1 MFSFYYF
8 IIRRV
13 RLSILFVRQISTYQT
28 LRSVKYS
35 YYLIIRTKPKILF
48 DKLLFFLHNFIDM
61 NRKNEKTLSV
71 SEQYNVAKAKKIAII
86 LILLALVFLFFVVSV
101 FVGSGTLSFKEVF
114 LAIFNKGSETARLIV
129 RRIRFPRVIAAL
141 IAGGG
146 LAVSGLVMQTVLKN
160 PLASP
165 TTLGVSNAAV
175 FGANFAIIVVG
186 AGAFH
191 STHGSWLSISN
202 PYLVSTFSFLSAII
216 AAGSILLLARLKNLN
231 ASAIVLAGVAVSAI
245 FQAGTTLIQ
254 YFASDTQV
262 ASAVYWTF
270 GDLGRASYKT
280 DLIMFI
286 VVAVST
292 LFFFLKRWDFSAMS
306 GGLAYA
312 KTLGV
317 NTRFMT
323 IMSLLLASL
332 ITSVT
337 VSFLGIIGFVGLT
350 APQFM
355 KRIVGDDYRYL
366 LPSSFLAGA
375 LLLLISDILGR
386 LPIFGTSVPV
396 GVVTSL
402 IGGPVF
408 LAILLR
414 RKKNESENI

>member
-1 MFSFYYF
+1 M
-8 IIRRV
+8 
-13 RLSILFVRQISTYQT
+13 
-28 LRSVKYS
+28 
-35 YYLIIRTKPKILF
+35 F
-48 DKLLFFLHNFIDM
+48 DKRLFFLHNFIDM

-141 IAGGG
+141 VAGGG

>member
-1 MFSFYYF
+1 
-8 IIRRV
+8 
-13 RLSILFVRQISTYQT
+13 
-28 LRSVKYS
+28 
-35 YYLIIRTKPKILF
+35 
-48 DKLLFFLHNFIDM
+48 M

-270 GDLGRASYKT
+270 GDLGHASYKT

>member
-1 MFSFYYF
+1 M
-8 IIRRV
+8 
-13 RLSILFVRQISTYQT
+13 
-28 LRSVKYS
+28 
-35 YYLIIRTKPKILF
+35 F

-71 SEQYNVAKAKKIAII
+71 SEKYNVAKAKKIAII

-160 PLASP
+160 PLSSP

-355 KRIVGDDYRYL
+355 KRVVGDDYRFL

>member
-1 MFSFYYF
+1 M
-8 IIRRV
+8 
-13 RLSILFVRQISTYQT
+13 
-28 LRSVKYS
+28 
-35 YYLIIRTKPKILF
+35 F
-48 DKLLFFLHNFIDM
+48 DKRLFFLHNFIDM

-306 GGLAYA
+306 GGIAYA

-323 IMSLLLASL
+323 IVSLLLASL

-355 KRIVGDDYRYL
+355 KRIVGDDYRFL

>member
-1 MFSFYYF
+1 M
-8 IIRRV
+8 
-13 RLSILFVRQISTYQT
+13 
-28 LRSVKYS
+28 
-35 YYLIIRTKPKILF
+35 F

-306 GGLAYA
+306 GGIAYA

-355 KRIVGDDYRYL
+355 KRIVGDDYRFI

>member
-1 MFSFYYF
+1 M
-8 IIRRV
+8 
-13 RLSILFVRQISTYQT
+13 
-28 LRSVKYS
+28 
-35 YYLIIRTKPKILF
+35 F

-61 NRKNEKTLSV
+61 NSKNEKTLSV

-254 YFASDTQV
+254 YFSSDTQV

-306 GGLAYA
+306 GGIAYA

>member
-1 MFSFYYF
+1 M
-8 IIRRV
+8 
-13 RLSILFVRQISTYQT
+13 
-28 LRSVKYS
+28 
-35 YYLIIRTKPKILF
+35 F
-48 DKLLFFLHNFIDM
+48 DKHLFFLHNFIDM

>member
-1 MFSFYYF
+1 M
-8 IIRRV
+8 
-13 RLSILFVRQISTYQT
+13 
-28 LRSVKYS
+28 
-35 YYLIIRTKPKILF
+35 F

-71 SEQYNVAKAKKIAII
+71 SEQYIVAKAKKISIL

-292 LFFFLKRWDFSAMS
+292 LFFFSKRWDFSAMS
-306 GGLAYA
+306 GGIAYA

>member
-1 MFSFYYF
+1 M
-8 IIRRV
+8 
-13 RLSILFVRQISTYQT
+13 
-28 LRSVKYS
+28 
-35 YYLIIRTKPKILF
+35 F

-101 FVGSGTLSFKEVF
+101 FVGSGALSFKEVF

-216 AAGSILLLARLKNLN
+216 AAGSILLLARIKNLN

-292 LFFFLKRWDFSAMS
+292 LFFFLKCWDFSAMS

-366 LPSSFLAGA
+366 LPSSFIAGA

>member
-1 MFSFYYF
+1 M
-8 IIRRV
+8 
-13 RLSILFVRQISTYQT
+13 
-28 LRSVKYS
+28 
-35 YYLIIRTKPKILF
+35 F

-114 LAIFNKGSETARLIV
+114 LAIFNKGSKTARLIV

-306 GGLAYA
+306 GGIAYA

-396 GVVTSL
+396 GVITSL

>member
-1 MFSFYYF
+1 M
-8 IIRRV
+8 
-13 RLSILFVRQISTYQT
+13 
-28 LRSVKYS
+28 
-35 YYLIIRTKPKILF
+35 F

-71 SEQYNVAKAKKIAII
+71 SEQYNVAKAKKLAVI
-86 LILLALVFLFFVVSV
+86 LILFALVFLFFVVSV

-216 AAGSILLLARLKNLN
+216 AAGAILLLARLKNLN

-286 VVAVST
+286 VVSVST

-306 GGLAYA
+306 GGIAYA

>member
-1 MFSFYYF
+1 M
-8 IIRRV
+8 
-13 RLSILFVRQISTYQT
+13 
-28 LRSVKYS
+28 
-35 YYLIIRTKPKILF
+35 F

-286 VVAVST
+286 VVSVST
-292 LFFFLKRWDFSAMS
+292 LFFFLKRWDFSAMT

>member
-1 MFSFYYF
+1 M
-8 IIRRV
+8 
-13 RLSILFVRQISTYQT
+13 
-28 LRSVKYS
+28 
-35 YYLIIRTKPKILF
+35 F

-71 SEQYNVAKAKKIAII
+71 SKQYNVAKAKKIAII
-86 LILLALVFLFFVVSV
+86 LILLALVFLFFIVSV

-280 DLIMFI
+280 DIIMFI

-306 GGLAYA
+306 GGIAYA

>member
-1 MFSFYYF
+1 M
-8 IIRRV
+8 
-13 RLSILFVRQISTYQT
+13 
-28 LRSVKYS
+28 
-35 YYLIIRTKPKILF
+35 F

-114 LAIFNKGSETARLIV
+114 LAIFNKSSETARLIV

-355 KRIVGDDYRYL
+355 KRIVGDDYRFL

>member
-1 MFSFYYF
+1 M
-8 IIRRV
+8 
-13 RLSILFVRQISTYQT
+13 
-28 LRSVKYS
+28 
-35 YYLIIRTKPKILF
+35 F

-216 AAGSILLLARLKNLN
+216 AAGSILLLARLKSLN

-306 GGLAYA
+306 GGIAYA

-355 KRIVGDDYRYL
+355 KRIVGDDYRFL

>member
-1 MFSFYYF
+1 M
-8 IIRRV
+8 
-13 RLSILFVRQISTYQT
+13 
-28 LRSVKYS
+28 
-35 YYLIIRTKPKILF
+35 F
-48 DKLLFFLHNFIDM
+48 DKRLVFMHNFIDM

-71 SEQYNVAKAKKIAII
+71 SEQYNVAKAKKLAII
-86 LILLALVFLFFVVSV
+86 FILLALVFLFFVVSV

-216 AAGSILLLARLKNLN
+216 AAGTILLLARLKNLN

-355 KRIVGDDYRYL
+355 KRIVGDDYRFL

>member
-1 MFSFYYF
+1 M
-8 IIRRV
+8 
-13 RLSILFVRQISTYQT
+13 
-28 LRSVKYS
+28 
-35 YYLIIRTKPKILF
+35 F
-48 DKLLFFLHNFIDM
+48 DKLPIFLHNFIDM

-355 KRIVGDDYRYL
+355 KRIVGDDYRFL

>member
-1 MFSFYYF
+1 M
-8 IIRRV
+8 
-13 RLSILFVRQISTYQT
+13 
-28 LRSVKYS
+28 
-35 YYLIIRTKPKILF
+35 F

-71 SEQYNVAKAKKIAII
+71 SEQYNVAKAKKIVII
-86 LILLALVFLFFVVSV
+86 LILLAIVFLFFVVSV

-337 VSFLGIIGFVGLT
+337 ISFLGIIGFVGLT

>member
-1 MFSFYYF
+1 M
-8 IIRRV
+8 
-13 RLSILFVRQISTYQT
+13 
-28 LRSVKYS
+28 
-35 YYLIIRTKPKILF
+35 F

-86 LILLALVFLFFVVSV
+86 FILIAIVFLFFVVSV

>member
-1 MFSFYYF
+1 M
-8 IIRRV
+8 
-13 RLSILFVRQISTYQT
+13 
-28 LRSVKYS
+28 
-35 YYLIIRTKPKILF
+35 F

-86 LILLALVFLFFVVSV
+86 FILLALVFLFFVVSV

-280 DLIMFI
+280 DIIMFI

-355 KRIVGDDYRYL
+355 KRIVGDDYRFL

>member
-1 MFSFYYF
+1 M
-8 IIRRV
+8 
-13 RLSILFVRQISTYQT
+13 
-28 LRSVKYS
+28 
-35 YYLIIRTKPKILF
+35 F
-48 DKLLFFLHNFIDM
+48 DKRLFFLHNFIDM

-191 STHGSWLSISN
+191 STHGSWLTISN

-306 GGLAYA
+306 GGIAYA

-355 KRIVGDDYRYL
+355 KRIVGDDYRFL

>member
-1 MFSFYYF
+1 M
-8 IIRRV
+8 
-13 RLSILFVRQISTYQT
+13 
-28 LRSVKYS
+28 
-35 YYLIIRTKPKILF
+35 F
-48 DKLLFFLHNFIDM
+48 DKRLFFMHNFIDM

-71 SEQYNVAKAKKIAII
+71 SEQYNVAKAKKLAII

-216 AAGSILLLARLKNLN
+216 AAGAILLLARLKNLN

-355 KRIVGDDYRYL
+355 KRIVGDDYRFL

-414 RKKNESENI
+414 RKKNESGNI

>member
-1 MFSFYYF
+1 M
-8 IIRRV
+8 
-13 RLSILFVRQISTYQT
+13 
-28 LRSVKYS
+28 
-35 YYLIIRTKPKILF
+35 F

-71 SEQYNVAKAKKIAII
+71 SEQYNGAKAKKIAII

-306 GGLAYA
+306 GGIAYA

-355 KRIVGDDYRYL
+355 KRIVGDDYRFL

>member
-1 MFSFYYF
+1 M
-8 IIRRV
+8 
-13 RLSILFVRQISTYQT
+13 
-28 LRSVKYS
+28 
-35 YYLIIRTKPKILF
+35 F

-160 PLASP
+160 PIASP

-306 GGLAYA
+306 GGIAYA

-355 KRIVGDDYRYL
+355 KRIVGDDYRFL

>member
-1 MFSFYYF
+1 M
-8 IIRRV
+8 
-13 RLSILFVRQISTYQT
+13 
-28 LRSVKYS
+28 
-35 YYLIIRTKPKILF
+35 F
-48 DKLLFFLHNFIDM
+48 DKRLFFLHNFIDM

-216 AAGSILLLARLKNLN
+216 AAGSILFLARLKNLN

-262 ASAVYWTF
+262 ASAVYWAF

-286 VVAVST
+286 AVAVST

-306 GGLAYA
+306 GGIAYA

-355 KRIVGDDYRYL
+355 KRIVGDDYRFL

>member
-1 MFSFYYF
+1 M
-8 IIRRV
+8 
-13 RLSILFVRQISTYQT
+13 
-28 LRSVKYS
+28 
-35 YYLIIRTKPKILF
+35 F

-86 LILLALVFLFFVVSV
+86 FILLALVFLFFVVSV

-306 GGLAYA
+306 GGIAYA

-317 NTRFMT
+317 NTWFMT

>member
-1 MFSFYYF
+1 M
-8 IIRRV
+8 
-13 RLSILFVRQISTYQT
+13 
-28 LRSVKYS
+28 
-35 YYLIIRTKPKILF
+35 F

-86 LILLALVFLFFVVSV
+86 LILLAIVFLFFVVSV

-292 LFFFLKRWDFSAMS
+292 LFFFSKRWDFSAMS
-306 GGLAYA
+306 GGIAYA

>member
-1 MFSFYYF
+1 M
-8 IIRRV
+8 
-13 RLSILFVRQISTYQT
+13 
-28 LRSVKYS
+28 
-35 YYLIIRTKPKILF
+35 F
-48 DKLLFFLHNFIDM
+48 DKRLFFLHNFIDM

-71 SEQYNVAKAKKIAII
+71 SEQYNVAKAKKLAII

-306 GGLAYA
+306 GGIAYA

>member
-1 MFSFYYF
+1 M
-8 IIRRV
+8 
-13 RLSILFVRQISTYQT
+13 
-28 LRSVKYS
+28 
-35 YYLIIRTKPKILF
+35 F

-396 GVVTSL
+396 GVITSL

>member
-1 MFSFYYF
+1 M
-8 IIRRV
+8 
-13 RLSILFVRQISTYQT
+13 
-28 LRSVKYS
+28 
-35 YYLIIRTKPKILF
+35 F

-86 LILLALVFLFFVVSV
+86 FILLALVFLFFVVSV

-114 LAIFNKGSETARLIV
+114 LAIFNKGSETVRLIV

-337 VSFLGIIGFVGLT
+337 VSFLGILGFVGLT

>member
-1 MFSFYYF
+1 M
-8 IIRRV
+8 
-13 RLSILFVRQISTYQT
+13 
-28 LRSVKYS
+28 
-35 YYLIIRTKPKILF
+35 F

-292 LFFFLKRWDFSAMS
+292 LFFFSKRWDFSAMS
-306 GGLAYA
+306 GGIAYA

-337 VSFLGIIGFVGLT
+337 VSLLGIIGFVGLT

>member
-1 MFSFYYF
+1 M
-8 IIRRV
+8 
-13 RLSILFVRQISTYQT
+13 
-28 LRSVKYS
+28 
-35 YYLIIRTKPKILF
+35 F

-86 LILLALVFLFFVVSV
+86 FILLALVFLFFVVSV

-396 GVVTSL
+396 GVITSL
-402 IGGPVF
+402 IGGPIF

>member
-1 MFSFYYF
+1 M
-8 IIRRV
+8 
-13 RLSILFVRQISTYQT
+13 
-28 LRSVKYS
+28 
-35 YYLIIRTKPKILF
+35 F

-71 SEQYNVAKAKKIAII
+71 SEQYNVAKAKKLAII
-86 LILLALVFLFFVVSV
+86 FILLALVFLFFVVSV

-165 TTLGVSNAAV
+165 STLGVSNAAV

-306 GGLAYA
+306 GGIAYA

-355 KRIVGDDYRYL
+355 KRIVGDDYRFL

>member
-1 MFSFYYF
+1 M
-8 IIRRV
+8 
-13 RLSILFVRQISTYQT
+13 
-28 LRSVKYS
+28 
-35 YYLIIRTKPKILF
+35 F
-48 DKLLFFLHNFIDM
+48 DKLLIFLHNFIDM

>member
-1 MFSFYYF
+1 M
-8 IIRRV
+8 
-13 RLSILFVRQISTYQT
+13 
-28 LRSVKYS
+28 
-35 YYLIIRTKPKILF
+35 F

-216 AAGSILLLARLKNLN
+216 AAGAILLLARLKNLN

-306 GGLAYA
+306 GGIAYA

-355 KRIVGDDYRYL
+355 KRIVGDDYRFL

>member
-1 MFSFYYF
+1 M
-8 IIRRV
+8 
-13 RLSILFVRQISTYQT
+13 
-28 LRSVKYS
+28 
-35 YYLIIRTKPKILF
+35 F

-286 VVAVST
+286 VVTVST

-355 KRIVGDDYRYL
+355 KRIVGDDYRFL

-375 LLLLISDILGR
+375 MLLLISDILGR

>member
-1 MFSFYYF
+1 M
-8 IIRRV
+8 
-13 RLSILFVRQISTYQT
+13 
-28 LRSVKYS
+28 
-35 YYLIIRTKPKILF
+35 F

-306 GGLAYA
+306 GGIAYA

-323 IMSLLLASL
+323 ITSLLLASL

-355 KRIVGDDYRYL
+355 KRIVGDDYRFL

>member
-1 MFSFYYF
+1 
-8 IIRRV
+8 
-13 RLSILFVRQISTYQT
+13 
-28 LRSVKYS
+28 
-35 YYLIIRTKPKILF
+35 
-48 DKLLFFLHNFIDM
+48 M

-306 GGLAYA
+306 GGIAYA

-337 VSFLGIIGFVGLT
+337 VSFLGIIGFVGLI

>member
-1 MFSFYYF
+1 M
-8 IIRRV
+8 
-13 RLSILFVRQISTYQT
+13 
-28 LRSVKYS
+28 
-35 YYLIIRTKPKILF
+35 F

-71 SEQYNVAKAKKIAII
+71 SEQYNVAKAKKIAIL

-306 GGLAYA
+306 GGIAYA

-323 IMSLLLASL
+323 IISLLLASL

-355 KRIVGDDYRYL
+355 KRIVGDDYRFL

>member
-1 MFSFYYF
+1 M
-8 IIRRV
+8 
-13 RLSILFVRQISTYQT
+13 
-28 LRSVKYS
+28 
-35 YYLIIRTKPKILF
+35 F
-48 DKLLFFLHNFIDM
+48 DKRLFFLHNFIDM

-86 LILLALVFLFFVVSV
+86 LILFALVFLFFVVSV

-355 KRIVGDDYRYL
+355 KRIVGDDYRFL